1 LFEKLA
7 LKNQLRRGDRLSL
20 FVRRESFKQYIT
32 KFPITT
38 VIIVINVIYFA
49 LMHLYPGINQ
59 ADTLIKWG
67 AYYFPGIQNGEYY
80 RFLTPVFMQIDVS
93 HFLFNMF
100 AIFVFVAAMEPLI
113 GKGKYLFIYLVSG
126 IVGFIATYFF
136 SSADLGL
143 GASGAVFGILGAF
156 LYLIQKKSALLD
168 PASKKTILPILIIN
182 VIFTFIEPNISITGH
197 IGGLIA
203 GYLIAWGLRIELKEN
218 N

>member
-1 LFEKLA
+1 
-7 LKNQLRRGDRLSL
+7 LSL

-32 KFPITT
+32 RFPISTL
-38 VIIVINVIYFA
+38 IIVINVIYFA
-49 LMHLYPGINQ
+49 LLHLYPGIDQ

-93 HFLFNMF
+93 HFIFNVF
-100 AIFVFVAAMEPLI
+100 SIFVFVSALEQLI

-126 IVGFIATYFF
+126 IVGYIATYFI
-136 SSADLGL
+136 SSADLAL
-143 GASGAVFGILGAF
+143 GASGAIFGVLGAY
-156 LYLIQKKSALLD
+156 LYLIQKKSPLLD
-168 PASKKTILPILIIN
+168 TTAKKTILPILIVN
-182 VIFTFIEPNISITGH
+182 LIFTFIEPNISITGH